1 MSLPDKG
8 SGSED
13 GRDKK
18 DTLAVLL
25 FTPAFSDTAYYASP
39 RGWQSAVEN
48 LSERTDEG
56 DKYDLVKW
64 LYRSVESASAI
75 SLAALKDPKRV
86 NSELDLLF
94 RPIREYGSVRL
105 INDTA
110 TMMVLDRVVHALSP
124 SEPVQSPMTLVDE
137 PAYEESTSGF
147 GAYEEQ
153 VNLVEGNNWV
163 RLLAKV
169 TKVMLDAKER
179 DSAKDMT
186 VLQDDDSVTGSL
198 AAAWARFRT
207 ESHLNTI
214 GMNIVAA
221 ALALR
226 ALVAVS
232 SFLLLLCIC
241 MLIYL

>member
-1 MSLPDKG
+1 MSLPHKG
-8 SGSED
+8 SGSVD
-13 GRDKK
+13 GADKK

-39 RGWQSAVEN
+39 RGWQSAVE
-48 LSERTDEG
+48 SFSMGTDG
-56 DKYDLVKW
+56 DGKYEIVKW
-64 LYRSVESASAI
+64 LYRAVESASAI

-94 RPIREYGSVRL
+94 RPVREYGSVRL

-124 SEPVQSPMTLVDE
+124 SVPVQGPVTFVGE
-137 PAYEESTSGF
+137 PIYPESSSGF

-163 RLLAKV
+163 RLLSKV
-169 TKVMLDAKER
+169 TNAMLDAKER
-179 DSAKDMT
+179 DSVT
-186 VLQDDDSVTGSL
+186 ELNVSQEDDSVTGSL
-198 AAAWARFRT
+198 AAAWARFKT
-207 ESHLNTI
+207 DSHLNTI

-232 SFLLLLCIC
+232 SSLMLYIR
-241 MLIYL
+241 MLIHL